1 MSVDRA
7 TVRHVASLARLRLD
21 DAREQEF
28 AAQLGDILTY
38 VDLLERLPAGDD
50 SVGSAASAPLRDDVA
65 VPSHHAETLRA
76 GFPDRVDDRIRVPKV
91 LGGDE

>member
-21 DAREQEF
+21 DDREQEF

-38 VDLLERLPAGDD
+38 VDLLERLPGGGGAD
-50 SVGSAASAPLRDDVA
+50 ASTARAPLRDDVV
-65 VPSHHAETLRA
+65 VPSHRAETLRA
-76 GFPDRVDDRIRVPKV
+76 GFPDRVEDRIRVPKV